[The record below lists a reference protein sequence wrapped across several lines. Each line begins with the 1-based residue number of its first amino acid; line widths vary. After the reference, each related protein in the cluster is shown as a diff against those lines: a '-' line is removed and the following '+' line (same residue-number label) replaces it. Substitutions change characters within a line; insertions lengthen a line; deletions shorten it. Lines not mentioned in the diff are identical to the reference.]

1 MGAILGGILGDVIEG
16 ITDITR
22 ESIAASI
29 RAAAD
34 KFERGDIVPDE
45 ALERARKDQS
55 RIDTIRARLRRGT
68 SDGDS

>member
-1 MGAILGGILGDVIEG
+1 MGAIIGGILGDVIEG

-22 ESIAASI
+22 ESIAAAM

-45 ALERARKDQS
+45 ALERAKKDQN
-55 RIDTIRARLRRGT
+55 RIDSIRERLRGG
-68 SDGDS
+68 S